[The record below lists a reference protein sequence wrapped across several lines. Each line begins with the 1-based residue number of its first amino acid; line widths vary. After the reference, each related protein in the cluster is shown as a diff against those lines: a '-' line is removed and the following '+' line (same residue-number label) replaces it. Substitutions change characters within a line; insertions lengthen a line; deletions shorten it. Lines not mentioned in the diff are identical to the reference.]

1 VPLNHFLFHMISMN
15 TTAALILNFLLI
27 GVLSASIAYA
37 IMRWSFSPT
46 RHVELARKFDG
57 TNISGLN
64 SGAIILLSLGIA
76 FVFSD
81 ISNVHIRAK
90 TSLLQ
95 EADAVR
101 TLGRLALNID
111 SSVGAPLMAAT
122 RNYTSDV
129 LHKEWPALQQG
140 NSQAIRK
147 GESSALQPLTVMS
160 DIVYAPENLTRL
172 PAITSMHLGNLVTR
186 IREQRLLRID
196 ASDFSIGIRGLLLAS
211 ITLLASS
218 ALLSLAMLTKPSV
231 QYLSNFLLYLV
242 TLLALFLAYI
252 AQNPFS
258 GLDIISSAPMQE
270 ALDRLTNMQ
279 LTRGN

>member
-1 VPLNHFLFHMISMN
+1 MN
-15 TTAALILNFLLI
+15 TTTTLILNFLLI
-27 GVLSASIAYA
+27 AVLSASVAFA
-37 IMRWSFSPT
+37 IMLWSFSPK
-46 RHVELARKFDG
+46 RHAELVRKFDG
-57 TNISGLN
+57 INISGLN

-81 ISNVHIRAK
+81 ISNVHLRAK

-95 EADAVR
+95 EADALR
-101 TLGRLALNID
+101 TLGRLALSID

-122 RNYTSDV
+122 RDYTSNV
-129 LHKEWPALQQG
+129 LQKEWPALQQG
-140 NSQAIRK
+140 NSQSIRK
-147 GESSALQPLTVMS
+147 GENSALRPLTEMS
-160 DIVYAPENLTRL
+160 DIVYSPENLTRL
-172 PAITSMHLGNLVTR
+172 PAITSMHLGTLVAR

-196 ASDFSIGIRGLLLAS
+196 ASEFSVGLRGLLLAF

-218 ALLSLAMLTKPSV
+218 AILSLAMLTKPPV

-242 TLLALFLAYI
+242 TLLALYLAYI
-252 AQNPFS
+252 AQNRFS
-258 GLDIISSAPMQE
+258 GLDVISSAPIQE

>member
-1 VPLNHFLFHMISMN
+1 MN
-15 TTAALILNFLLI
+15 TTTTLILNSLLI
-27 GVLSASIAYA
+27 AALSASIAYV
-37 IMRWSFSPT
+37 IMRWSISPK
-46 RHVELARKFDG
+46 RHAELAHKFG
-57 TNISGLN
+57 GMNIAGLN
-64 SGAIILLSLGIA
+64 SGAIILLSLSIA

-81 ISNVHIRAK
+81 ISNVHLRAK

-95 EADAVR
+95 EADALR

-122 RNYTSDV
+122 RDYTSNV
-129 LHKEWPALQQG
+129 LQKEWPALQQG
-140 NSQAIRK
+140 NSQSIRK
-147 GESSALQPLTVMS
+147 GENSALRPLTEMS
-160 DIVYAPENLTRL
+160 DIVYSPENLTRL
-172 PAITSMHLGNLVTR
+172 PAITSMHLGTLVAR

-196 ASDFSIGIRGLLLAS
+196 ASEFSVGLRGLLLAF

-218 ALLSLAMLTKPSV
+218 AILSLAMLTKPPV

-242 TLLALFLAYI
+242 TLLALYLAYI
-252 AQNPFS
+252 AQNRFS
-258 GLDIISSAPMQE
+258 GLDVISSAPIQE